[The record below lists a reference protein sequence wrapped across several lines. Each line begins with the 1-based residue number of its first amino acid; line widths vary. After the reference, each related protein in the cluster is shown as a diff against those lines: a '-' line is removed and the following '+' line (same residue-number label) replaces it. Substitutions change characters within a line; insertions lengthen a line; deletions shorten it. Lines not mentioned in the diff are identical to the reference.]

1 MDAFGNLNT
10 AKLEKELLAN
20 LQADIKYKQTDNMK
34 KKAVKTAGSY
44 EQFRAM
50 VDCAH
55 LKTLK
60 TKEIESLKDVRK
72 GWKKENTSSKANEAL
87 ILEQEIND
95 ASKLSAVSLSSSAA
109 TGEFVKPKTPLEL
122 ERDWRRLDSMEEKS
136 RYAWLL
142 SD

>member
-10 AKLEKELLAN
+10 AKLEKELFAN

-50 VDCAH
+50 VDCTH

-122 ERDWRRLDSMEEKS
+122 ERDWRRLDSIEEKS